1 MKKKKILLFFFQN
14 LEIRPKIESRNSR
27 DHEMQG
33 SPVYYFL
40 FSYTLPR
47 FYLNDLTHYHKIFV
61 DITTQNRC
69 TFGMCLYV
77 LLFNDVKISE
87 WSKFQMCT
95 NHKSWFAVLLWSLNK
110 GTYRIYLWFL
120 SLILWCYTYNTK
132 QLVWTYCLDY
142 QNCQVW
148 LLLQP
153 FQQYMLRKDV
163 CLFVCSRVGSLICLK
178 NQIRICRVPW
188 VTNETQGHW
197 NDLRSHHIT
206 VQ

>member
-1 MKKKKILLFFFQN
+1 MTL
-14 LEIRPKIESRNSR
+14 
-27 DHEMQG
+27 
-33 SPVYYFL
+33 
-40 FSYTLPR
+40 SYTLPR
-47 FYLNDLTHYHKIFV
+47 FCLNDLTHYHKIFV

-142 QNCQVW
+142 QNCRIW

-153 FQQYMLRKDV
+153 FQLRSTENLTSNPEHV
-163 CLFVCSRVGSLICLK
+163 LILTIWMICLRLDS
-178 NQIRICRVPW
+178 IRILNFHFLCY
-188 VTNETQGHW
+188 
-197 NDLRSHHIT
+197 
-206 VQ
+206 